1 MVPAHWFQGLQKGAP
16 QALILY
22 MGAEKHF
29 FTLRCDQQ
37 TKVLAIKM
45 RKSNQVNDSFRLGGL
60 YKRFP
65 KSDHTRFC
73 ELTDAQMPH
82 TAKVP
87 SIFACSCLAST
98 PILLSLN
105 KTSLI

>member
-45 RKSNQVNDSFRLGGL
+45 HKSNQVNDSFRSGGL

-65 KSDHTRFC
+65 KSD
-73 ELTDAQMPH
+73 
-82 TAKVP
+82 
-87 SIFACSCLAST
+87 
-98 PILLSLN
+98 PILGAYRRSDAPYSEGVFYFCMQLPC
-105 KTSLI
+105 